1 MKLFANYLKKNVP
14 IFLWTVCFLGMFAL
28 VCFLYGVPVQPAF
41 YTAQVTVV
49 FGILALTVGFFRFRR
64 KWKELAKAKED
75 ILYTEELPKAE
86 NVIEKEYQ
94 EIVTELKKKMSE
106 LEEKDQSSYREMIE
120 YYTMWAHQ
128 IKTPIA
134 AMRLLLQQE
143 ESDKNRELLS
153 ELFKIEQYVLMVLQY
168 LRLGSESNDLVLKR
182 QSLDDII
189 RQAVKKYAPLF
200 IRKKLTLVYTPVNC
214 QVLTDEKWLEFVLE
228 QILSNAIKYTKRGS
242 VAIYMDEQA
251 EKTLVIADTGIG
263 IAAEDIPRVFEK
275 GYTGGNGR
283 YEMSSTG
290 IGLYLCRRALNR
302 LSHTIR
308 IESEL
313 GQGTRVYINLETV
326 HLDSD

>member
-94 EIVTELKKKMSE
+94 EIVAELKEKMSE

-214 QVLTDEKWLEFVLE
+214 QVLTDEKWMEFVLE

-263 IAAEDIPRVFEK
+263 IAAEDLPRVFEK
-275 GYTGGNGR
+275 GYTGCNGR
-283 YEMSSTG
+283 YDKGSTG

-308 IESEL
+308 VESEL

>member
-1 MKLFANYLKKNVP
+1 MKLFVNYLKKNIL
-14 IFLWTVCFLGMFAL
+14 IFIWTVCFLGMFAL
-28 VCFLYGVPVQPAF
+28 VCYLYGVPVQPAL

-49 FGILALTVGFFRFRR
+49 FGLLALLVGFFRFRR
-64 KWKELAKAKED
+64 RWKELAKAKED

-94 EIVTELKKKMSE
+94 EIVAELKKKMSE

-143 ESDKNRELLS
+143 ESDKNKELLS

-200 IRKKLTLVYTPVNC
+200 IRKKLTLVYEPVNC

-263 IAAEDIPRVFEK
+263 IAAEDLPRVFEK
-275 GYTGGNGR
+275 GYTGCNGR
-283 YEMSSTG
+283 YDKGSTG